1 MSEPEIPGSNSHR
14 FSCCLAFGC
23 AGCLT
28 VLLALLLVAA
38 AIFIAGYSVLSFIST
53 LLFGAA

>member
-1 MSEPEIPGSNSHR
+1 MPEMPGSSSHR
-14 FSCCLAFGC
+14 FSCCMAFGC

-28 VLLALLLVAA
+28 VLFAFLLVAA
-38 AIFIAGYSVLSFIST
+38 AILIAGYSVLSFIST

>member
-1 MSEPEIPGSNSHR
+1 MPEIPGSSSHR
-14 FSCCLAFGC
+14 FSCCLALGC

-28 VLLALLLVAA
+28 IIFAILLVLA
-38 AIFIAGYSVLSFIST
+38 AILIAGYSVLSFIST